1 MNDAATTH
9 HTVTITRT
17 YDVTAAR
24 LFAAWADAAR
34 LARWYVPGDA
44 TWELQIVEHD
54 FRVGGRK
61 HLTFGPKRGPRYSED
76 CRYEDIVDGRRI
88 CFSMTIANDE
98 RRMTTSMVTVELLPN
113 GARTELKLTD
123 QLAVLDGSDG
133 PTSAREREAGCN
145 DAEYDVECGVRRRP
159 AVDMCDGGAH
169 PAAAVEVGRKRL
181 RIRARKASD
190 LTQPRHDTDGIGLRR
205 VAAFAHQVDVF
216 ARPKL
221 HDDLL
226 PRFAVGIR
234 LRFADDRHLGL
245 RTSALVPSAPPHD
258 LRCHRACDLVDSP
271 HAPALAPEQVSADKS
286 GAQRNPDK
294 NENKGRHVSP
304 TTVKQAHDTTIPAA
318 VENRPKTL

>member
-24 LFAAWADAAR
+24 LFAAWADAAQ

-61 HLTFGPKRGPRYSED
+61 HLTFGPKRSPRYSED

-133 PTSAREREAGCN
+133 PTSAREREAGWSETIGKLP
-145 DAEYDVECGVRRRP
+145 AE
-159 AVDMCDGGAH
+159 
-169 PAAAVEVGRKRL
+169 L
-181 RIRARKASD
+181 
-190 LTQPRHDTDGIGLRR
+190 
-205 VAAFAHQVDVF
+205 
-216 ARPKL
+216 ARP
-221 HDDLL
+221 
-226 PRFAVGIR
+226 
-234 LRFADDRHLGL
+234 
-245 RTSALVPSAPPHD
+245 
-258 LRCHRACDLVDSP
+258 
-271 HAPALAPEQVSADKS
+271 
-286 GAQRNPDK
+286 
-294 NENKGRHVSP
+294 
-304 TTVKQAHDTTIPAA
+304 
-318 VENRPKTL
+318 